1 MITNFLSRIPFDTPF
16 WKELFFVF
24 RLVLSEILF
33 SPLASFLS
41 LLTPRSIFVCHLYIV
56 KEYCK
61 KTIPPCLI
69 TPRLA
74 RFNHLQSVVVAVRAS
89 IAVVDTDSIH
99 SVIYCR
105 RFVRLWLWRFLQKL
119 KRILF
124 CIADT
129 LYEIFFFIFHSLLL
143 QMNYCIYYTVETFPQ
158 VH

>member
-74 RFNHLQSVVVAVRAS
+74 RFDHL
-89 IAVVDTDSIH
+89 
-99 SVIYCR
+99 
-105 RFVRLWLWRFLQKL
+105 LL
-119 KRILF
+119 
-124 CIADT
+124 
-129 LYEIFFFIFHSLLL
+129 SLLKSSGNWTSRTFFLYANHISVAHSFEHTIRCEKSVYFPSSISLL
-143 QMNYCIYYTVETFPQ
+143 QFSFWHFILLSSVKIMLFNCTPQTFPQ
-158 VH
+158 FY